1 MYVRI
6 ISLAAAL
13 VCAFP
18 ATSLAGGSRSTGQSQ
33 PPVVVRVM
41 QGGFRWGD
49 AAIGATAAS
58 GIALVLYGTSL
69 IRRQL
74 QKEER

>member
-6 ISLAAAL
+6 ISFAAAL
-13 VCAFP
+13 FFAFP
-18 ATSLAGGSRSTGQSQ
+18 AASPAGGSRSTGQSQ
-33 PPVVVRVM
+33 PPVVVRVT

-58 GIALVLYGTSL
+58 GIALALYGTSL